1 VRTGERKRHIIAV
14 RLTDTEKEKL
24 EYLAKT
30 LDRST
35 AWIVNRLISQVTIDQ
50 LQEPYEGSE

>member
-14 RLTDTEKEKL
+14 RLTDREKEKL

-30 LDRST
+30 LDRSN
-35 AWIVNRLISQVTIDQ
+35 AWIVSRLISQVTIDQ
-50 LQEPYEGSE
+50 LQAPYEGNE